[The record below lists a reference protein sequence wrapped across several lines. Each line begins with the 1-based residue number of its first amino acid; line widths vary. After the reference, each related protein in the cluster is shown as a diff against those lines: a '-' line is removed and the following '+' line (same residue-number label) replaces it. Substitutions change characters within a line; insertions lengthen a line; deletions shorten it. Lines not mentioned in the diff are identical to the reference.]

1 MVQIPFNTKQAD
13 RLKKIVQP
21 PVVAQPSAEEVEAI
35 LSRPNAMTA
44 SGMINPKVV
53 TREEAG
59 IISTYRAL
67 ETVQDRQPRGPV
79 AAPSLFQEGKA
90 LTGPVGRP
98 TPFQQREAISPGQ
111 GLVNILKSPL
121 RGAGAIGGPILEGDI
136 IPGKMAILGQQLLT
150 SQSLAR
156 DPVMP
161 SFFPNIEAER
171 EHIEE
176 QEKLK
181 KRFDEHRAK
190 NNGKGPS
197 FTEYLQYI
205 EEENPLPKYV
215 RGLLELMP
223 WLLVPPAGVL
233 RSGLASAK
241 AIALARASAS
251 SSKVVKFANQTAA
264 DMLDMANA
272 GLVPLDKIETA
283 IPKAFGITIGAVKNT
298 IFGKLKPRLPD
309 IPLEWMPPVESVMDV
324 PVRFNTKYL
333 IVPPKTLQTIYDEVR
348 ASVESAI
355 HYVDDMAGRTE
366 DIYDPIYMSE
376 GFPPE
381 AIKHIRPE
389 QKVHKTWQQ
398 MTENDRRKIIE
409 DAVNGWGVVD
419 NNIAEAGDQ
428 TKSIVDDFI
437 EHFLPRT
444 ESGTLTDLAR
454 PGGEPGF
461 ILPSGQAI
469 GGPQNVIPDTRP
481 DPIQMLDDAMNPPSK
496 SLYDKA
502 VALWT
507 RILPSKLLD
516 QNYILGPLSKRT
528 GVPAHQYA
536 QLIPGA
542 YSAGQEKVRLLW
554 KPLLDELG
562 EENWEALAKYMV
574 AWRMRDLQYVPG
586 YKLPLNMSASDVTA
600 NLDKLAKDLGKT
612 EFAKVENTAKALW
625 KLNDQHV
632 MKRLVDT
639 GFITEGEYLALK
651 TTHPHYLPFGRQDTT
666 GEIGDFL
673 ENINNFSA
681 SAGTGKQAN
690 VSSVPLKTMK
700 EGGEDP
706 LKEDIFAR
714 YLSQIPMIETLVW
727 RNNAAKKIIEA
738 LKISGEDMR
747 ILGPNDDAVNTGAK
761 GTISYFDEGQQI
773 RAVVPSVYAQVA
785 KGLAN
790 EPDNTAL
797 QVARFLN
804 APLRMGATTY
814 NPLFMIVNVLRDA
827 ETALFRENLIPLGP
841 DYIKGMIAAF
851 TKNSL
856 YSDAAQSGVFMS
868 GLVDN
873 MRVDPGKVKMP
884 FGRVWYSVK
893 NIRDIPMV
901 IPRLIETANV
911 NLERGTR
918 IGAFNKL
925 RNEGVDE
932 IERNIR
938 ARNVSVDFAK
948 AGTAMRVI
956 NQVLPFTNAAVQGG
970 ANMIRTIKNHPKR
983 SLGYAA
989 LFATPT
995 IMVRA
1000 NNSRFETSDQIPDWE
1015 YVRGWPVQY
1024 GEWERKD
1031 GTKGPLYL
1039 TVPKGEAAALLTFPI
1054 EAMMLLMRE
1063 TEDRSYLDLLLSQG
1077 LQTAQRISPVDVS
1090 VPLPGA
1096 FETLVALQTGT
1107 DMFTGRPVVPRR
1119 EEGRLPEQQFG
1130 PETSTTAIKLAQMFK
1145 VSPRLVDHALKRYA
1159 ATAGAEV
1166 NELISMALEAMNL
1179 RPDEFGAALQEAPPT
1194 SAETLS
1200 RKPGI
1205 SRFLGASGSGVD
1217 ARWWDK
1223 YDETLDNYRRDFIK
1237 LPYMSELGIN
1247 FPDAPRTDT
1256 ITYKEKILPS
1266 EQIEFTPQDRTQYLE
1281 ILFPLVMKYVN
1292 KTLSD
1297 SNFNDWPPELQKDEI
1312 AQAIAD
1318 AKEDTMSNPIM
1329 MQIKQDR
1336 REKDIDD

>member
-1 MVQIPFNTKQAD
+1 MTQVPFNTRQAT
-13 RLKKIVQP
+13 RLRKIVQP

-44 SGMINPKVV
+44 SGMINPEVV

-59 IISTYRAL
+59 LISTYRAL

-90 LTGPVGRP
+90 LTGPVAPP
-98 TPFQQREAISPGQ
+98 TPFQQREAK
-111 GLVNILKSPL
+111 GLTDIL
-121 RGAGAIGGPILEGDI
+121 GAGLSAGFSVASLPIELGDLVFKAHATGQSQASTSLLFDPMAGAFPVNMEDTRKKIG
-136 IPGKMAILGQQLLT
+136 Q
-150 SQSLAR
+150 
-156 DPVMP
+156 
-161 SFFPNIEAER
+161 
-171 EHIEE
+171 EE
-176 QEKLK
+176 ELKQKL
-181 KRFDEHRAK
+181 DEHRAK

-197 FTEYLQYI
+197 FTEYLDYVN
-205 EEENPLPKYV
+205 ETHKLPKYV
-215 RGLLELMP
+215 RGTAELVP
-223 WLLVPPAGVL
+223 WLFVPATPVL
-233 RSGLASAK
+233 RGTLAAAK
-241 AIALARASAS
+241 ATALARASTS
-251 SSKVVKFANQTAA
+251 SSKVVKFANHRAA
-264 DMLDMANA
+264 DMLDMVNA
-272 GLVPLDKIETA
+272 GLMPIAVAESA
-283 IPKAFGITIGAVKNT
+283 IVKGFGLTIGKVKNA

-309 IPLEWMPPVESVMDV
+309 IPLEGMPATESVANV
-324 PVRFNTKYL
+324 PIRFSTKYSA
-333 IVPPKTLQTIYDEVR
+333 IAPDTMQRMYDDVM
-348 ASVESAI
+348 ASVDSAI
-355 HYVDDMAGRTE
+355 NYVDSVAGTIDE
-366 DIYDPIYMSE
+366 IYDPAYMTE
-376 GFPPE
+376 AFPVE
-381 AIKHIRPE
+381 AIKRIRPK
-389 QKVHKTWQQ
+389 QKVNKTWQQ
-398 MTENDRRKIIE
+398 MSDSEKREIIN
-409 DAVNGWGVVD
+409 DAVQGYGVRAD
-419 NNIAEAGDQ
+419 YIPESGNQ
-428 TKSIVDDFI
+428 TKAIIDDFI
-437 EHFLPRT
+437 DHFIERSTTGRIADAPI
-444 ESGTLTDLAR
+444 
-454 PGGEPGF
+454 PGGV
-461 ILPSGQAI
+461 LLSGREV
-469 GGPQNVIPDTRP
+469 GGPQNVIPGTRP

-502 VALWT
+502 VAFWN
-507 RILPSKLLD
+507 RILPSTMLD

-554 KPLLDELG
+554 KPMLDELG
-562 EENWEALAKYMV
+562 EENWPALTKYLTL
-574 AWRMRDLQYVPG
+574 WRMRDLQYVPG

-600 NLDKLAKDLGKT
+600 NLDNLAKELGKT

-625 KLNDQHV
+625 QLNDQHV

-673 ENINNFSA
+673 DNINNFSA
-681 SAGTGKQAN
+681 SAGTVKQAN
-690 VSSVPLKTMK
+690 VSSVPLKEMK
-700 EGGEDP
+700 KGGADP
-706 LKEDIFAR
+706 LQEDIFAR
-714 YLSQIPMIETLVW
+714 YLNQIPMIETLVW

-747 ILGPNDDAVNTGAK
+747 ILGPNDDAVNTGAR

-790 EPDNTAL
+790 EPDNTVL
-797 QVARFLN
+797 QIARFLN

-814 NPLFMIVNVLRDA
+814 NPLFMIVNVMRDA

-918 IGAFNKL
+918 IGAFSKL

-1039 TVPKGEAAALLTFPI
+1039 TVPKGEPAAMLTFSI

-1096 FETLVALQTGT
+1096 FETMVAQQTGV
-1107 DMFTGRPVVPRR
+1107 DMFTGRPIVPRG

-1130 PETSTTAIKLAQMFK
+1130 PETSTTAIKLGQMFN
-1145 VSPRLVDHALKRYA
+1145 VSPRLIDHALKRYA

-1179 RPDEFGAALQEAPPT
+1179 RPDEFGTALQEAPPT

-1223 YDETLDNYRRDFIK
+1223 YDETLDNYRKDFIK
-1237 LPYMSELGIN
+1237 LPYMNELGIN

-1281 ILFPLVMKYVN
+1281 ILFPLVMEYVN

>member
-1 MVQIPFNTKQAD
+1 MVQVPFNTKQAG
-13 RLKKIVQP
+13 RLKKIVNP
-21 PVVAQPSAEEVEAI
+21 PIAQPSAEEVEAI

-44 SGMINPKVV
+44 SGMINPEVV

-67 ETVQDRQPRGPV
+67 ETLKDRQPRGPV

-90 LTGPVGRP
+90 LTGPAAPP

-111 GLVNILKSPL
+111 GLANILKPPL
-121 RGAGAIGGPILEGDI
+121 RKIGAIGGAILESDV
-136 IPGKMAILGQQLLT
+136 IPGKLAVLGQQLAT

-171 EHIEE
+171 EHIEQ
-176 QEKLK
+176 QEKVS
-181 KRFDEHRAK
+181 KRVDEHRAK

-205 EEENPLPKYV
+205 EEENPMPKYV
-215 RGLLELMP
+215 RGTLELMP

-233 RSGLASAK
+233 RASLATVK
-241 AIALARASAS
+241 GIALARASAS
-251 SSKVVKFANQTAA
+251 SSKVVRFANQTAA

-272 GLVPLDKIETA
+272 GLVPIEKIEAA
-283 IPKAFGITIGAVKNT
+283 IPKAFGLTIDKVKNV

-309 IPLEWMPPVESVMDV
+309 IPLEWMPATESVANVPIRFSIKYSSVGPDIMQRMYDDV
-324 PVRFNTKYL
+324 RG
-333 IVPPKTLQTIYDEVR
+333 
-348 ASVESAI
+348 AVESAI
-355 HYVDDMAGRTE
+355 YYADSVAGRVE
-366 DIYDPIYMSE
+366 EIYDPQDITGLYIRRRPPVTEVNKPWQNMS
-376 GFPPE
+376 
-381 AIKHIRPE
+381 
-389 QKVHKTWQQ
+389 
-398 MTENDRRKIIE
+398 ENDRRNLIQ
-409 DAVNGWGVVD
+409 DAVQGYG
-419 NNIAEAGDQ
+419 IAADYLQEAGKQ
-428 TKSIVDDFI
+428 TRGIVDDFI
-437 EHFLPRT
+437 DHFMPRSQ
-444 ESGTLTDLAR
+444 SGKVTDLPQ
-454 PGGEPGF
+454 PGGVM
-461 ILPSGQAI
+461 PSGRVV
-469 GGPQNVIPDTRP
+469 GDPQQQVPISRP

-496 SLYDKA
+496 SLYDKTA
-502 VALWT
+502 AFWN
-507 RILPSKLLD
+507 RILPSTMLD

-542 YSAGQEKVRLLW
+542 YSAGQEKTRLLY

-600 NLDKLAKDLGKT
+600 NLDNLAKELGKT

-625 KLNDQHV
+625 QLNDQHV
-632 MKRLVDT
+632 LRRLVDE
-639 GFITEGEYLALK
+639 GFITEGQYLALK
-651 TTHPHYLPFGRQDTT
+651 TTHPHYLPFGRQDVSGDTV
-666 GEIGDFL
+666 DFL
-673 ENINNFSA
+673 DNINNFSA
-681 SAGTGKQAN
+681 GNTTSAN
-690 VSSVPLKTMK
+690 VSSVPLNKIK
-700 EGGEDP
+700 QGGEDP

-714 YLSQIPMIETLVW
+714 YLNQIPMIETLVW

-738 LKISGEDMR
+738 LKISGEDIR
-747 ILGPNDDAVNTGAK
+747 ILEANESSVNTGAR

-814 NPLFMIVNVLRDA
+814 NPLFMVVNVLRDA
-827 ETALFRENLIPLGP
+827 ETALFRENLIPFGP

-851 TKNSL
+851 SKNSL

-893 NIRDIPMV
+893 NIWDIPMV
-901 IPRLIETANV
+901 IPRLIETANI
-911 NLERGTR
+911 NLERGAR
-918 IGAFNKL
+918 IGAFNQL
-925 RNEGVDE
+925 RNEGVDR
-932 IERNIR
+932 IERAIR
-938 ARNVSVDFAK
+938 SRDVTVDFAK
-948 AGTAMRVI
+948 AGTSMRVI

-1039 TVPKGEAAALLTFPI
+1039 TVPKGEPAAMLTFSI

-1096 FETLVALQTGT
+1096 FETLVAQQTGV
-1107 DMFTGRPVVPRR
+1107 DMFTGRPIVPRG

-1130 PETSTTAIKLAQMFK
+1130 PETSTTAIKLGQMFN
-1145 VSPRLVDHALKRYA
+1145 VSPRLIDHALKRYA

-1179 RPDEFGAALQEAPPT
+1179 RPDEFGTALQEAPPT

-1237 LPYMSELGIN
+1237 LPYMNELGIN
-1247 FPDAPRTDT
+1247 FPDAPRNTT
-1256 ITYKEKILPS
+1256 HEGETVKL
-1266 EQIEFTPQDRTQYLE
+1266 TPQQRTQYIEVLY
-1281 ILFPLVMKYVN
+1281 PLVIEQVTGKIEEEGFM
-1292 KTLSD
+1292 D
-1297 SNFNDWPPELQKDEI
+1297 EDPETQAALLKEEI
-1312 AQAIAD
+1312 AY
-1318 AKEDTMSNPIM
+1318 AKFLTNSDT
-1329 MQIKQDR
+1329 
-1336 REKDIDD
+1336 DINNMLYSPFKE